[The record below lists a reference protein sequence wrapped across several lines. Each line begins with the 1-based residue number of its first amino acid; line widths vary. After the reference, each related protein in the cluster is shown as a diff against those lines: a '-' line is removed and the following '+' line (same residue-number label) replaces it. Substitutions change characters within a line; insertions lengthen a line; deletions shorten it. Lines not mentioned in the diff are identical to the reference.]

1 MTTCVHQYPAHSHLF
16 NNLPNSQAAASM
28 VLTAIVVFILCCERF
43 KRHDQDLMG
52 RYAVMGV
59 ALQMV
64 GGYSGDDKTPMQY
77 FLGHVYNLVMAA
89 AAILLTRTFVAPVTT
104 GEMCRGALAS
114 ALEGLGKCVR
124 ETTSALATDAQG
136 EEEAEQAKESEAGP
150 PLSQEAVDRIY
161 SASQSVEKALT
172 VRLGC

>member
-1 MTTCVHQYPAHSHLF
+1 
-16 NNLPNSQAAASM
+16 M